1 MTLRLLMLGT
11 VSGLLVMSATNT
23 ALAAGLVAV
32 DSNRN
37 LYEIDMSTGAKT
49 LIGVVSANAGTTG
62 GLAYDRVNDI
72 VYVTSTSND
81 SLYTLNVTT
90 GAATLVGAYG
100 DPGIVMH
107 GLEIGAGGAM
117 YGASGG
123 GTTIGNIYSISTAN
137 GLATL
142 IGNSGL
148 AAFTN
153 LGYNSDTG
161 VMYGINTSTDSFYS
175 VNTANATATLI
186 GAMGAGI
193 SNPHGLAY
201 NWDNGQM
208 YMIDSSTDMLYTINM
223 ATGAATV
230 IGSTGTGNLLGLV
243 YLGAVPGP
251 GSLALFGL
259 AIIGRSRRRS

>member
-1 MTLRLLMLGT
+1 MMGA
-11 VSGLLVMSATNT
+11 VSGIAVMSATST

-49 LIGVVSANAGTTG
+49 LIGVVSANAGTTA

-72 VYVTSTSND
+72 VYVSSTGND
-81 SLYTLNVTT
+81 SLYTLNITT

-107 GLEIGAGGAM
+107 GIDFGAGGVM

-123 GTTIGNIYSISTAN
+123 GTTTGNVYSISTAT

-142 IGNSGL
+142 IGNNGL
-148 AAFTN
+148 TSFTN

-161 VMYGINTSTDSFYS
+161 VMYGTNSGSDSFYS
-175 VNTANATATLI
+175 INTATGAATLI
-186 GAMGAGI
+186 GALGGPT
-193 SNPHGLAY
+193 NPNGMAY
-201 NWDNGQM
+201 NWDNGLM
-208 YMIDSSTDMLYTINM
+208 YMVDNNTDTLDTINM
-223 ATGAATV
+223 TTGVATT
-230 IGSTGTGNLLGLV
+230 IGSTGAGNLLGLV